1 MLDWNKVLTFN
12 QSGRNAS
19 ENLDLTL
26 SKLRADFSGIL
37 DSYVKRS
44 QQKKSAGKDNFLFNP
59 LFHVVWIDDEVYYY
73 DEFNPRYIL
82 NNWTKFLSFGFQNF
96 GLNTLTISSNG
107 GTADNLNIYGV
118 NQMDDFI
125 MSQTP
130 RLLPIQFDFTCNI
143 DDIDFQESILKINHN
158 GEDVYLFVFNAE
170 TTDRFS
176 EQKISGLKIQ
186 F

>member
-37 DSYVKRS
+37 DAYFKRS

-59 LFHVVWIDDEVYYY
+59 FFHVVWIDDEVYYY

-82 NNWTKFLSFGFQNF
+82 NNWIKFLSFCFQNF
-96 GLNTLTISSNG
+96 GMNTLIISSNG
-107 GTADNLNIYGV
+107 GTVDNLDISGV
-118 NQMDDFI
+118 NQMDNI
-125 MSQTP
+125 AINSTP
-130 RLLPIQFDFTCNI
+130 RLLPIEYNLTALI
-143 DDIDFQESILKINHN
+143 TDIDFFGKDFEN
-158 GEDVYLFVFNAE
+158 
-170 TTDRFS
+170 
-176 EQKISGLKIQ
+176 
-186 F
+186 